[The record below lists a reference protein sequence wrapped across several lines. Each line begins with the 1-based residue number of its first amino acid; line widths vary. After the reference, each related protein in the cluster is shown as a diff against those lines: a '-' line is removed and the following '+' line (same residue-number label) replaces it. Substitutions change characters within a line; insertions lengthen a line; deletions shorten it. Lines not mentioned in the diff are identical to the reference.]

1 MTKSEIFSDAIN
13 EVYKTR
19 GKEAFE
25 NPKLFHALLD
35 DLLPAL
41 ANERKMFRSTIDNSL
56 LNKLYSILDNEIQ
69 CESSDI
75 LKIKNKLKTEYDL
88 SEKESL
94 FIAECFANV
103 AGVQFE
109 SNSGKTLRDTSK
121 TSSKNRNYSKRTTKN
136 TTQENLSSIR
146 NYRIQIDD
154 ELFEI
159 EKLLLGTSKL
169 DSLIGEKYSYENG
182 DTFEG
187 VISNGK
193 RTGKGKYTY
202 ANGDVFEGEYKDD
215 VPNGVGK
222 YYFVNGDVFEGEYK
236 DGKQNGK
243 GKYVWKSTG
252 CYFEG
257 EYLNGQPIKG
267 IKYDRFGTEIEKI
280 GYGNR
285 LFRRWKK

>member
-25 NPKLFHALLD
+25 NPKLFNAVLD

-41 ANERKMFRSTIDNSL
+41 VNERKMFRSTIDNSL
-56 LNKLYSILDNEIQ
+56 LNILYSILDGEIQ
-69 CESSDI
+69 YKPSDVK
-75 LKIKNKLKTEYDL
+75 KIKSKLKKDYGL

-109 SNSGKTLRDTSK
+109 SNSGNTLRDTSK
-121 TSSKNRNYSKRTTKN
+121 TSSKNRNSKRTTKN

-146 NYRIQIDD
+146 NYRLQIED

-159 EKLLLGTSKL
+159 EKWLLGTSNL
-169 DSLIGEKYSYENG
+169 DSLSGKKYSYENG

-193 RTGKGKYTY
+193 RTGMGKYTY

-215 VPNGVGK
+215 VPNGAGK
-222 YYFVNGDVFEGEYK
+222 YYYINGDIFEGEYK
-236 DGKQNGK
+236 DGKQHGK
-243 GKYVWKSTG
+243 GKYTWKSTG
-252 CYFEG
+252 CFFEG

-267 IKYDRFGTEIEKI
+267 IEYDRYGAEIKKI
-280 GYGNR
+280 GYGKKI
-285 LFRRWKK
+285 FGWWKK